1 MAVDMFLNMGPT
13 IKGETLD
20 KAQKALGDIDILGW
34 AWGLSSSPVRTG
46 GGAPKAS
53 FQDISFTKYLDK
65 ASTALMM
72 ALAKGTFIPVCTLLV
87 RKVGDPQQK
96 YLVITLT
103 KALVTSISAG
113 GSGGE
118 DRFIENV
125 TINFAQ
131 VKVEYFMQ
139 DDKGMTISGGVFAW
153 DIVANAVAP

>member
-1 MAVDMFLNMGPT
+1 MANDIFINMGPT

-20 KAQKALGDIDILGW
+20 KAQRVFGDIDILAW

-72 ALAKGTFIPVCTLLV
+72 ALAKGTLIPVCTLLV
-87 RKVGDPQQK
+87 RKAGDPPQK

-103 KALVTSISAG
+103 KVLVTSISAG

-118 DRFIENV
+118 DRFTENV
-125 TINFAQ
+125 TLNFAQ

-139 DDKGMTISGGVFAW
+139 DDKGITISGGAFSW
-153 DIVANAVAP
+153 DIAGNNPAN